1 MSAPLLLTLAAILL
15 LLLMSAF
22 FSGSETAVTAAS
34 RSRMH
39 HLAERGDR
47 RARLVARLIERREQL
62 IGAVLFGNNAV
73 NILASALATSLF
85 ITLVGEGAV
94 VYATLVMT
102 LLIFVFAEVLP
113 KTLAIRR
120 ADQVAL
126 AVAPTLRVVVVV
138 LAPLTRA
145 VQALVGAILRLAG
158 TERADRRLLST
169 ADELRGVFD
178 LHAREGRVRKHYRD
192 MLRSILDLSEVEVG
206 EIMTHRRNMV
216 TVDAGQP
223 VSKIVDEVLSSPHT
237 RVPTWRDNPDNIVG
251 VLHAKS
257 LLRAVQ
263 QHAGEVDRMDIAEV
277 ANEPWFVPDTTS
289 LAEQLAAFRGRHE
302 HFALV
307 VDEYGTLQG
316 LVTLEDIIEEIVG
329 EIRDE
334 YDMPTSGVRRQ
345 ADGSIVVDGGVT
357 IRDLNRAL
365 DCRLP
370 DEEAATVAGL
380 VVHEAEYIPEVGQKF
395 SFHGFEWEVLGRDRS
410 RITSLRLRA
419 QGRERSAERA

>member
-1 MSAPLLLTLAAILL
+1 MTLAVALTLAVILL
-15 LLLMSAF
+15 LLVMSAF
-22 FSGSETAVTAAS
+22 FSGSETAITAAS

-39 HLAERGDR
+39 HLAERGNR
-47 RARLVARLIERREQL
+47 RARLVDRLIQRRERL

-73 NILASALATSLF
+73 NILASALATGLL
-85 ITLVGEGAV
+85 IGMVGEAGV
-94 VYATLVMT
+94 VYATIVMT

-113 KTLAIRR
+113 KTYAIRR
-120 ADQVAL
+120 ADRVAL
-126 AVAPTLRVVVVV
+126 AVAPVLRPVVLV
-138 LAPLTRA
+138 LAPVTHA
-145 VQALVGAILRLAG
+145 VHLLVGWLLRLG
-158 TERADRRLLST
+158 GVERADRRLLSV
-169 ADELRGVFD
+169 ADELRGLFD
-178 LHAREGRVRKHYRD
+178 LHAREGRVRKPYRD

-223 VSKIVDEVLSSPHT
+223 VSEVVQEVLSSPYT
-237 RVPTWRDNPDNIVG
+237 RVPIWRGNPDNIVG

-257 LLRAVQ
+257 LLRALRE
-263 QHAGEVDRMDIAEV
+263 HAGELDKLDVAEIAS
-277 ANEPWFVPDTTS
+277 EPWFVPDTTS
-289 LAEQLAAFRGRHE
+289 LAEQLTAFRARHE

-334 YDMPTSGVRRQ
+334 YDLPAIGVHRQ
-345 ADGSIVVDGGVT
+345 ADGSYVVDGAVT

-370 DEEAATVAGL
+370 DEEAVTVAGL
-380 VVHEAEYIPEVGQKF
+380 VVHEAEHIPEVGRKF
-395 SFHGFEWEVLGRDRS
+395 TFHGFEWEVLERDQS

-419 QGRERSAERA
+419 AERAPHVEDA